1 MTRILFL
8 APDAL
13 AVTPRMEDAT
23 IIRCSTLEAVY
34 AALQGGPFEYLCL
47 DRGPL
52 VRLPVPPHA

>member
-13 AVTPRMEDAT
+13 AVTPRLEGAT
-23 IIRCSTLEAVY
+23 VVRCSTLEAVY
-34 AALQGGPFEYLCL
+34 EALKGGPFEYLCY

-52 VRLPVPPHA
+52 VRVQEPAHD

>member
-13 AVTPRMEDAT
+13 AVTPRLEDAT
-23 IIRCSTLEAVY
+23 VIRCSTLEAVY
-34 AALQGGPFEYLCL
+34 TALRGGPFEYLCY

-52 VRLPVPPHA
+52 VRVKERAHA